1 MDKKNFLLKR
11 YYTNKSNNTRKF
23 DNNNLESII
32 DSQKVFININNKIEL
47 SCTQNARYD
56 IYNNI
61 SLSIWKKALY
71 IYQFLS
77 KDNIDFINILKQNIS
92 YDSIIRDNNSNYIIN
107 DDLRLITKEYI
118 IINDLQ
124 NLLND
129 NKLITIRMG
138 CVESSFILKY
148 MYDFTIYN
156 DHQIT
161 NNSNNDNIDHY
172 MKANAG
178 LYYTN
183 EDFKKDVFDWY
194 CKNTIE
200 ILKRATITTC
210 VIVLPWDLPL
220 LSLLDI
226 KTNIYDWAFIHKL
239 ILRNLKNKKLLY
251 IGSAVDSIK
260 YAYTKNIQNAWK
272 FNIGTFEMYFVKTP
286 QTTLGMPYPNESII
300 ETTNLIINEIIE
312 NYIDFDIAIL
322 GCGAYGPPIINIL
335 NNKLGN
341 KNMIYLGSMC
351 YTMFGLYSDGIPIP
365 LSDEDVIK
373 EGFIEVLEKCDDK
386 CKNIDQ
392 GKYWKK

>member
-1 MDKKNFLLKR
+1 MDKKSFLLKK
-11 YYTNKSNNTRKF
+11 YYSSQSNNTRQSTNI
-23 DNNNLESII
+23 DNNFKLSNSEKKFYNI
-32 DSQKVFININNKIEL
+32 QKLNNW
-47 SCTQNARYD
+47 Q
-56 IYNNI
+56 
-61 SLSIWKKALY
+61 KALY
-71 IYQFLS
+71 IYQYIS
-77 KDNIDFINILKQNIS
+77 KNNIDFINILKENTS
-92 YDSIIRDNNSNYIIN
+92 YDNIITHNNSNHIIN
-107 DDLRLITKEYI
+107 NDLLLISNDSTITE
-118 IINDLQ
+118 DLQ

-138 CVESSFILKY
+138 CVESAFILKY
-148 MYDFTIYN
+148 IYNFTIYN
-156 DHQIT
+156 DHLIT
-161 NNSNNDNIDHY
+161 NIDNVDHY

-183 EDFKKDVFDWY
+183 KYSKKDVFDWY

-200 ILKRATITTC
+200 ILKKSTITSC
-210 VIVLPWDLPL
+210 LLALHYDLSL
-220 LSLLDI
+220 LSTLDI
-226 KTNIYDWAFIHKL
+226 KTNIYSWASIHKL

-335 NNKLGN
+335 NNKLCN

-351 YTMFGLYSDGIPIP
+351 YTMFGLYSNGIPIP
-365 LSDEDVIK
+365 LFDKDVIK